1 MVVFSVRTG
10 MRGWVLLVRCLEEVP
25 MISTVVVPL
34 VAVVLTLAGGWLV
47 STRVS
52 DHWDQIRR
60 LRESDLA
67 AVEEFQRLYGEFFAV
82 WKTWD
87 AFLNG
92 ELKLSDPAGAAW
104 DCLRN
109 SAEIEGRVEALLAK
123 ISAERELSD
132 DDINVLGA
140 VRQGFQSLRGA
151 IKKEERLP
159 WLGSEVEPYTAFK
172 ALAVYTARLLGTPS
186 NSKNS
191 PSNATAT
198 ENFRGITSN
207 RHENCWPQTAQQ
219 LGLLGDTS
227 KLGTY
232 QRPAITR

>member
-1 MVVFSVRTG
+1 
-10 MRGWVLLVRCLEEVP
+10 MRGWVLLVRSLEEVP

-34 VAVVLTLAGGWLV
+34 VAVVLTLAGGWFV

-52 DHWDQIRR
+52 DYWDQIRR
-60 LRESDLA
+60 NRESDLA
-67 AVEEFQRLYGEFFAV
+67 AAEEFQRLYGEFFAV

-87 AFLNG
+87 AIPEG
-92 ELKLSDPAGAAW
+92 EFGLSDPAGAAW
-104 DCLRN
+104 GCLRD

-123 ISAERELSD
+123 ISAERVRSG
-132 DDINVLGA
+132 DDIDVLGA

-159 WLGSEVEPYTAFK
+159 WWGSEAEPYAAFK

-186 NSKNS
+186 DSKNA
-191 PSNATAT
+191 PSNAAAT

-207 RHENCWPQTAQQ
+207 RHENCWPQTAQR

-227 KLGTY
+227 KLGAY
-232 QRPAITR
+232 QRSAIRR